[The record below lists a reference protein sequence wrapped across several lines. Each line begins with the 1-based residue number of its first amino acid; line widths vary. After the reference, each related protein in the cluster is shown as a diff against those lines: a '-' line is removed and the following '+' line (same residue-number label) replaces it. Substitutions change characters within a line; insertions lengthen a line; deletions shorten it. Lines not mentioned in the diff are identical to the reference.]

1 MFLTFIA
8 IQQGGKTKPKLI
20 MFASLTLPANINIDG
35 GGRRVTSN
43 LSRRQGIFS
52 TLPKFLKKFPS

>member
-1 MFLTFIA
+1 MFFTFIA

-35 GGRRVTSN
+35 AGGELRLICHGDMES
-43 LSRRQGIFS
+43 
-52 TLPKFLKKFPS
+52 FLHYQNF